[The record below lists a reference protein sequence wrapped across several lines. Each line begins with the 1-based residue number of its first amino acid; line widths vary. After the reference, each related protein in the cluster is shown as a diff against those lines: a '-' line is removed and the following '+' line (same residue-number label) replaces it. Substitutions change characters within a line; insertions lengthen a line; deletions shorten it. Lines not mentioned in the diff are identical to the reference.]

1 MDGLTGVPPLAA
13 AAGLSSSRTRGFR
26 GAWAMVTQTIKLALD
41 ALRAHKLRSFLTLL
55 GVILAVTTLV
65 VVMSVVSG
73 LNFYVADKVANLG
86 ANVYV
91 LDRFGI
97 ITSNDEWIKAQKRPY
112 ITMDEFNGLQG
123 GMHTTNQIAALLGT
137 SSDVRSGK

>member
-1 MDGLTGVPPLAA
+1 MDSLTGVPPLAA

-26 GAWAMVTQTIKLALD
+26 GAWVMFTETIKLALD

-65 VVMSVVSG
+65 VVMSVVNG
-73 LNFYVADKVANLG
+73 LTFYVADKVANLG

-91 LDRFGI
+91 LTRFGI
-97 ITSNDEWIKAQKRPY
+97 ITSNDEWIKAQKRPL
-112 ITMDEFNGLQG
+112 ITADEFSKLRGDA
-123 GMHTTNQIAALLGT
+123 H
-137 SSDVRSGK
+137 